1 MDAPA
6 GRILTMPF
14 YWFLLG
20 SLGVWRIVHLL
31 NSEDGPGDLLARWRK
46 WAGAGWL
53 GHLLDCFYCLSIW
66 VAAPF
71 ACAIGVTWKERLL
84 LWPALSGAAIV
95 TERLTARE
103 APAAP
108 AAYTED
114 GEPNDVLRTEQNPDS
129 PWIFE
134 SAPDGGRTADA
145 APISRRHV

>member
-1 MDAPA
+1 
-6 GRILTMPF
+6 MPF

-31 NSEDGPGDLLARWRK
+31 NSEDGPWDLLARLRK

-71 ACAIGVTWKERLL
+71 ACAIGAEWKERLL

-95 TERLTARE
+95 MERLITRE

-108 AAYTED
+108 ATYTED
-114 GEPNDVLRTEQNPDS
+114 GEQDYVLRQ
-129 PWIFE
+129 
-134 SAPDGGRTADA
+134 
-145 APISRRHV
+145 